1 MAMVNSNIRLL
12 VNTKCR
18 KKCCLTHDFRVESVE
33 LHVHPLLPGLFC
45 RGRGGRDG
53 LLAGRLALEV
63 VPVRVLLALPVV
75 GVRAVLAVGEAV
87 AGVVV
92 VAVVGVGVSIVVL
105 VIAVIVVG
113 DPLEEAL
120 DEVVGRLGAAAVAA
134 AVGRVGVLHAAGG
147 RRGWRFQYHIVVS
160 LQI

>member
-1 MAMVNSNIRLL
+1 M
-12 VNTKCR
+12 
-18 KKCCLTHDFRVESVE
+18 
-33 LHVHPLLPGLFC
+33 
-45 RGRGGRDG
+45 
-53 LLAGRLALEV
+53 

-75 GVRAVLAVGEAV
+75 VSVRAVLAVGEAV

-92 VAVVGVGVSIVVL
+92 VTVVGVGVSIVVL